1 MSLIKGP
8 LLLFLDL
15 LLLKGDTYISILF
28 NLCPYSFCKL
38 ITRANLSENV
48 LSEIVA
54 IIVSANLFLTLLKLA
69 QVLLKLC

>member
-1 MSLIKGP
+1 MCLFKGP

-28 NLCPYSFCKL
+28 NLCSYGLCKL
-38 ITRANLSENV
+38 MTSANLRENI

-54 IIVSANLFLTLLKLA
+54 IIIGADLLLALFKLA
-69 QVLLKLC
+69 VVLLKLC